1 MDVDFQFHSWR
12 FIIHPPQLEVK
23 TPGMINQAT
32 RNSESIH
39 INMSYV
45 LQQCCNFS
53 LGVATADIPMSHI
66 ITDMMEEEET
76 TRAQSG
82 QGED

>member
-1 MDVDFQFHSWR
+1 MEDEKYDIRQHDISGIGTL
-12 FIIHPPQLEVK
+12 II
-23 TPGMINQAT
+23 A
-32 RNSESIH
+32 SICSQT
-39 INMSYV
+39 MLPLSP
-45 LQQCCNFS
+45 
-53 LGVATADIPMSHI
+53 GVATAEIPLFDI